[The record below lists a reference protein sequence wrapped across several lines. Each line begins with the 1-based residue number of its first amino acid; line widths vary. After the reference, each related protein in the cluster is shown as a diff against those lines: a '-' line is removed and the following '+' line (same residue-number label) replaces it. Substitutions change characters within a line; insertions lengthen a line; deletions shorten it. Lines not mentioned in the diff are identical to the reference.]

1 MPAARQRQW
10 TSVVMIGLVAAWT
23 STSTPALAER
33 DAPLTQQPRATHGRL
48 FSPEKL
54 GELEG
59 PDRDEWQEPD
69 RIMDS
74 LGIAD
79 GARVADVGAGGG
91 WFTVRLARRV
101 GPNGRVFAEDIQ
113 SQMIDS
119 IARRVLREN
128 FGNVE
133 TVLGTPT
140 DPHLPGNL
148 NAVLIVDTYPQLDDP
163 VSMLR
168 HLANALAPNGRVGIV
183 DFKKDVYG
191 PGPAM
196 EERLEPEV
204 IIRDAERA
212 GLRLHA
218 HETYL
223 RYQNQLVF
231 TK

>member
-1 MPAARQRQW
+1 
-10 TSVVMIGLVAAWT
+10 
-23 STSTPALAER
+23 
-33 DAPLTQQPRATHGRL
+33 
-48 FSPEKL
+48 
-54 GELEG
+54 
-59 PDRDEWQEPD
+59 
-69 RIMDS
+69 
-74 LGIAD
+74 
-79 GARVADVGAGGG
+79 
-91 WFTVRLARRV
+91 
-101 GPNGRVFAEDIQ
+101 
-113 SQMIDS
+113 
-119 IARRVLREN
+119 
-128 FGNVE
+128 
-133 TVLGTPT
+133 
-140 DPHLPGNL
+140 
-148 NAVLIVDTYPQLDDP
+148 LIVDTYPQLDDP

-223 RYQNQLVF
+223 RYQYLLVF